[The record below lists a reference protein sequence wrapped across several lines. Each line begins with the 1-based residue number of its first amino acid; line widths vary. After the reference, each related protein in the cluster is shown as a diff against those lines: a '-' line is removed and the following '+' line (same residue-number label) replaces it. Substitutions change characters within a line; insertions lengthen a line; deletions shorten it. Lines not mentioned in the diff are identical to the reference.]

1 MTDNEAGPP
10 HNRDAVLTAIGRAA
24 TPPVPKV
31 DNGPSLGAL
40 TGANRLVDPG
50 CVLFVGTT
58 ALADRIQEHRSAVP
72 GVPGMLTEIAAN
84 PSVETFIVE
93 GRAFRTGPW
102 IGADDHQSRHLA
114 EEIFEAGRI
123 LRARGGQAWFVPTAE
138 LRGSMSARVLSTFTA
153 RLDEIPDDDL
163 EEGAAQSKLWSAL
176 IELSHNSQPDV
187 QVQRS
192 RHERPKHDGND
203 TVIRASEPPK

>member
-1 MTDNEAGPP
+1 MTDIKAGPP

-24 TPPVPKV
+24 APPVPKI

-50 CVLFVGTT
+50 SVLFIGTA

-84 PSVETFIVE
+84 PSVETLVVE
-93 GRAFRTGPW
+93 GQAFRTGPW

-123 LRARGGQAWFVPTAE
+123 FRARGGQAWFVPTAE
-138 LRGSMSARVLSTFTA
+138 LRGSLSARVLSTFTA
-153 RLDEIPDDDL
+153 RLDDIPEDDL
-163 EEGAAQSKLWSAL
+163 EEGATQSKLWSAL
-176 IELSHNSQPDV
+176 VDLTRNAQPDV
-187 QVQRS
+187 HVHCS
-192 RHERPKHDGND
+192 RHERPNSDANG
-203 TVIRASEPPK
+203 TVIRNSEQQK